1 MIVRILGE
9 GQWDVDASHLDALNE
24 LDDAVEKAVETEDE
38 AAFDPSLR
46 ALLAAVREWGSLLS
60 DDELVESNLI
70 LPPAD
75 ASAHEVKEFLGDEGL
90 IPDTV

>member
-9 GQWDVDASHLDALNE
+9 GQWDLDFSHLDALNQ

-38 AAFDPSLR
+38 AAFEPSLS
-46 ALLAAVREWGSLLS
+46 ALLAAVREWGSHVS
-60 DDELVESNLI
+60 DDELVESDLI

-75 ASAHEVKEFLGDEGL
+75 ASAHEVKELLGDEGL
-90 IPDTV
+90 IPDSV

>member
-9 GQWDVDASHLDALNE
+9 GQWDVDPSHLDALNE

-46 ALLAAVREWGSLLS
+46 ALLAAVGEWGSLLS
-60 DDELVESNLI
+60 DDELVESDLI

-75 ASAHEVKEFLGDEGL
+75 ADIAQVQHLLGDEGL
-90 IPDTV
+90 IPG